1 MDIDRQH
8 QFDRAK
14 KYYSEGK
21 FSKSE
26 ELLKSLIQTDP
37 KDSDSHFLLAN
48 IFHLKG
54 KIGSA
59 IRSFK
64 KVLELNGDHTDA
76 MISLSV
82 LYNDI
87 GRYEEAKKYFEV
99 ADRKVKNSDNGVV
112 DNHINKK
119 FSVMHFEIAEMY
131 FSYGRYEEAL
141 TEYSKAK
148 ALDPA
153 NLNIRVKIAK
163 VYSKK
168 KYFSKAI
175 EELRLIK
182 SDNPNFLPARLAL
195 GLQYYSNGKVIEA
208 QSEWRNILH
217 KDPDH
222 KEARMYLKLSQSATE
237 VSL

>member
-1 MDIDRQH
+1 MEIDKQYD
-8 QFDRAK
+8 FDRAK

-26 ELLKSLIQTDP
+26 EVLKAILKVYP
-37 KDSDSHFLLAN
+37 KDSDSHFLMAN
-48 IFHLKG
+48 IFHLQG

-59 IRSFK
+59 IKSFK
-64 KVLELNGDHTDA
+64 IVLELNGDHTDA
-76 MISLSV
+76 MIGLSV

-87 GRYEEAKKYFEV
+87 GRYEEAKTYFER
-99 ADRKVKNSDNGVV
+99 ADKKVKTSDNGVV

-131 FSYGRYEEAL
+131 FSYGRYEESL
-141 TEYSKAK
+141 SEYVKAK
-148 ALDPA
+148 NLDPE

-182 SDNPNFLPARLAL
+182 SENPNFLPARLAL
-195 GLQYYSNGKVIEA
+195 GLHYYSNGKIIEA
-208 QSEWRNILH
+208 QSEWRNIIH